1 LLRCTVVNLRRPGT
15 AFAVCAVLAALTGP
29 RTAFARDGAADC
41 SPEDWFCDDG
51 EDTGRAPELAPQP
64 ELPDEAPGAESAPNA
79 PLGPAA
85 AQPPPPG
92 MLPEK
97 MHLAS
102 AAADR
107 DREEL
112 EDAAPPP
119 WSVNLRLEGIA
130 LGSGQHHR
138 DSGLGGLGV
147 SLRYALRPS
156 VALDLGLDSFGG
168 SDYNGHDRS
177 ETSLSLSGLWFLN
190 PDGAIRTYVLL
201 GLNASAAQVNVAG
214 EDQDWTYFG
223 AQAGL
228 GLDFRVSARV
238 SLSVDAIG
246 FLRGRVDSRASREP
260 EFSDGLGNLSNT
272 SGGGLF
278 RGGVSLYW

>member
-1 LLRCTVVNLRRPGT
+1 MLRCTVVNLRRPGI
-15 AFAVCAVLAALTGP
+15 AFAVCAVMATVAGP
-29 RTAFARDGAADC
+29 RTAVARDAAADC

-51 EDTGRAPELAPQP
+51 QDAGRAPELAPQP
-64 ELPDEAPGAESAPNA
+64 ELPAEAPAAEAAASAP
-79 PLGPAA
+79 GPAA

-92 MLPEK
+92 MLPQK
-97 MHLAS
+97 MDLTSGTADGDGEE
-102 AAADR
+102 AAD
-107 DREEL
+107 D
-112 EDAAPPP
+112 APPP

-156 VALDLGLDSFGG
+156 VALDLGLDAVGG
-168 SDYNGHDRS
+168 SDYNGYDRS
-177 ETSLSLSGLWFLN
+177 ETLLSLSALWFLN
-190 PDGAIRTYVLL
+190 PDRGIRTYVLL
-201 GLNASAAQVNVAG
+201 GLHASAAQVNVAG
-214 EDQDWTYFG
+214 NDQDWAYFG

-228 GLDFRVSARV
+228 GLDFPLSARV